1 MIYRSCRIAAIFLA
15 VLLCL
20 SGRLQA
26 QATATVTGV
35 VTDPSE
41 SVLVDANVTLTNSST
56 GTQYTAKTNSAGSYR
71 LTNLPPGPGYTLTI
85 SHTGFNS
92 YKVENVYVNVANVT
106 TRNATLN
113 PGENVEISVSAAGQ
127 GVTLNTEDAT
137 IGNNVQVEKLNELPV
152 QNRLSPCCSVY
163 SPAWYHGDGR
173 DYGSTHRPELRH
185 RRRSGCERSGHRKV
199 RRHYSYRPSRF
210 GSGISRHGGGLHR
223 CNRRWR
229 RRAIPTGNQER
240 YQPVAWSGE
249 HLSSRQLDYGQR
261 LVQQSC
267 QESALPSWCRTSSAE
282 ASAVRS
288 STTRPSSSSITPP
301 RASLSQTAVLRIVP
315 LPSYHA
321 GNVSYINNNPGC
333 TVDEPAEHNA
343 GLHQPVDASAGKG
356 DGSGRR
362 RRKPRAVQSAQ
373 ADIRRSTM
381 SQQETVSTPEGSVST
396 LPTPTYHELPTLAGL
411 TTT

>member
-152 QNRLSPCCSVY
+152 QNRLSPSVLFSLQPGVTVTGATTGARTDQNY
-163 SPAWYHGDGR
+163 VTVDGL
-173 DYGSTHRPELRH
+173 DVNDL
-185 RRRSGCERSGHRKV
+185 
-199 RRHYSYRPSRF
+199 
-210 GSGISRHGGGLHR
+210 
-223 CNRRWR
+223 
-229 RRAIPTGNQER
+229 ATGNF
-240 YQPVAWSGE
+240 AG
-249 HLSSRQLDYGQR
+249 
-261 LVQQSC
+261 
-267 QESALPSWCRTSSAE
+267 
-282 ASAVRS
+282 
-288 STTRPSSSSITPP
+288 ITG
-301 RASLSQTAVLRIVP
+301 TAP
-315 LPSYHA
+315 
-321 GNVSYINNNPGC
+321 
-333 TVDEPAEHNA
+333 
-343 GLHQPVDASAGKG
+343 
-356 DGSGRR
+356 
-362 RRKPRAVQSAQ
+362 
-373 ADIRRSTM
+373 
-381 SQQETVSTPEGSVST
+381 
-396 LPTPTYHELPTLAGL
+396 
-411 TTT
+411 